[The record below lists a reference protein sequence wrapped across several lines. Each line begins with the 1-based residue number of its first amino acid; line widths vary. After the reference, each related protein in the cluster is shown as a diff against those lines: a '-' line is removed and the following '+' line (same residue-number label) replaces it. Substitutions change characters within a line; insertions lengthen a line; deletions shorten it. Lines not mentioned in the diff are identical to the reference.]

1 MRNHLTPVRMA
12 IFKKKKKNLQTV
24 NAGESVEKRERSGTA
39 SENVN

>member
-12 IFKKKKKNLQTV
+12 IFKKRKNLQTI